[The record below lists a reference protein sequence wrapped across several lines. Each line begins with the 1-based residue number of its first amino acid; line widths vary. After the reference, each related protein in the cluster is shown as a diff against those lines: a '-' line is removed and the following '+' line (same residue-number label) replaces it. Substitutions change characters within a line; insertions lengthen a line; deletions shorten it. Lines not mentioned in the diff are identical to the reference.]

1 MKHTRA
7 NEDLQYAHDILN
19 RLKVRLLV
27 EPALRGRWRDW
38 IQLLEASIFRVDDIR
53 FTESP
58 AALNWLS
65 TPQAINL
72 YFDGSCDG
80 APMHR
85 RFLDDT
91 VLAITTILTERF
103 PPSHGVDSCGLGAGE
118 LCVKGL
124 DLQDVILARHEYPWE
139 EGRNRDPDVEELL
152 ERRAS
157 AVPTDAQRSATPG
170 YTKIPQRKRQFPNC
184 QLADSIPHKKPRVNN
199 VLSPSLRMLPSGSHL
214 LPSGSHALP
223 PRPPAMA
230 PRPAHPL
237 KDPSLPPKPVCLSTP
252 ALQRTSQCLEPPDC
266 IEQSIPGMM
275 PPPTPSASASRQK
288 APARVKRDLRR
299 RELHRLDTDRKVEEF
314 KSDGAVNALAFR
326 VSTTGWQGTNY
337 GSTESGK
344 ILREEWYSY
353 QILFRLTKFERV
365 PYQNLKTRIR
375 DSQGRLWLVRTFVG
389 PHMHELLPRFQKEAA
404 AFVLAVEESKMGF
417 KETEMQENTRG
428 PHWISICGH
437 DRNSKSVGGEFP
449 LLARRYMACAE
460 ALGIQP
466 LYGHFFNFCL
476 NSARAGV
483 PRVHCSP
490 HVDWKN
496 IAIGVC
502 VIFIY
507 GQFNS
512 KERSWL
518 VIWEAGVVIE
528 MPPGV
533 FVMYPS
539 SLFFHFNV
547 DICDL
552 EFVCTEGELPTK
564 QNSSPLDGG
573 DGRGSCVWFNQA
585 SMFQTAELGFATVA
599 AAKQAGAPCT
609 SDTSL
614 LINQGLF
621 PVDQRPPQ

>member
-1 MKHTRA
+1 M
-7 NEDLQYAHDILN
+7 NLQ
-19 RLKVRLLV
+19 
-27 EPALRGRWRDW
+27 
-38 IQLLEASIFRVDDIR
+38 
-53 FTESP
+53 
-58 AALNWLS
+58 
-65 TPQAINL
+65 
-72 YFDGSCDG
+72 DGSCDG

-91 VLAITTILTERF
+91 ALRQLS
-103 PPSHGVDSCGLGAGE
+103 PSHGVDSCGLGAGE

-170 YTKIPQRKRQFPNC
+170 YTKIP
-184 QLADSIPHKKPRVNN
+184 IPHKKPRVNN

-230 PRPAHPL
+230 PRPAAPPQRPIPPSKARVL
-237 KDPSLPPKPVCLSTP
+237 KHTCLATYF
-252 ALQRTSQCLEPPDC
+252 T
-266 IEQSIPGMM
+266 
-275 PPPTPSASASRQK
+275 

-437 DRNSKSVGGEFP
+437 DRNSKSVGVPVSMP
-449 LLARRYMACAE
+449 L
-460 ALGIQP
+460 
-466 LYGHFFNFCL
+466 
-476 NSARAGV
+476 
-483 PRVHCSP
+483 
-490 HVDWKN
+490 
-496 IAIGVC
+496 
-502 VIFIY
+502 
-507 GQFNS
+507 
-512 KERSWL
+512 
-518 VIWEAGVVIE
+518 
-528 MPPGV
+528 
-533 FVMYPS
+533 
-539 SLFFHFNV
+539 SL
-547 DICDL
+547 
-552 EFVCTEGELPTK
+552 
-564 QNSSPLDGG
+564 
-573 DGRGSCVWFNQA
+573 
-585 SMFQTAELGFATVA
+585 
-599 AAKQAGAPCT
+599 
-609 SDTSL
+609 
-614 LINQGLF
+614 
-621 PVDQRPPQ
+621 